1 MGYCPYYNL
10 AFVKTRGMDE
20 EVIPMS
26 REELNSK
33 FFIDPK
39 VRTKNYDLWKQ
50 GDIILI
56 AREHAPQQVSICIRN
71 KETPELTLVEAHAY
85 ARQAITR
92 AHPHRSADTCEEK
105 DETT

>member
-50 GDIILI
+50 GNIILI

-71 KETPELTLVEAHAY
+71 KETPELTLEEAKAY
-85 ARQAITR
+85 AQKVITL
-92 AHPHRSADTCEEK
+92 ANPRSADTCEEK